1 MSFFVKEKIYLHLLM
16 SLIFLFFFR
25 TFHPSFKDNLIYGE
39 KYIFNLLFY
48 GMNYINFSKKSENTR
63 NKIKEKSEL
72 FAKKFYYLRKFL
84 W

>member
-1 MSFFVKEKIYLHLLM
+1 MSFLVKEKIYLHLLM
-16 SLIFLFFFR
+16 SLIFLFFFT
-25 TFHPSFKDNLIYGE
+25 TFHPSLKDNLILIYGE

-72 FAKKFYYLRKFL
+72 FAKKFYYL
-84 W
+84 

>member
-16 SLIFLFFFR
+16 SLIFLFFFS

-72 FAKKFYYLRKFL
+72 FAKKFYYL
-84 W
+84 